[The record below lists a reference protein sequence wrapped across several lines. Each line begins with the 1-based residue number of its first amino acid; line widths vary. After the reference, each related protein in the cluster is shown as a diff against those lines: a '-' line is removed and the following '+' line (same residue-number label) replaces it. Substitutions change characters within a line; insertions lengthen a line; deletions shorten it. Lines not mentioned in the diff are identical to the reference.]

1 MRNLLSRLF
10 FLKSSNRFKENDNSS
25 FYNLEGGI
33 SPPRSIPPPPSRIC
47 PVPSVQKPQIYFDRV
62 GGYSRALP
70 SRATSGSAGYDITS
84 RENYVFPPSELSNPQ
99 PYIIHTGIK
108 AVFPPSVV
116 AFLIARS
123 SLFKK
128 TGLILSNS
136 VGVIDADYQYA
147 TNGGEIMLSVLNITN
162 EDAVINAGDKVA
174 QVVFVPFLT
183 VETAESFEQERV
195 GGFGSTG

>member
-10 FLKSSNRFKENDNSS
+10 FLKSSNRFKEKDSSS
-25 FYNLEGGI
+25 FYSMEGGI
-33 SPPRSIPPPPSRIC
+33 SPPRPIPPPPVR
-47 PVPSVQKPQIYFDRV
+47 KAQIYFDRV
-62 GGYSRALP
+62 GGYSRDLP

-108 AVFPPSVV
+108 AVFPPSIV

-136 VGVIDADYQYA
+136 IGCLDSDYGSIP
-147 TNGGEIMLSVLNITN
+147 NGGEILLSVLNITN
-162 EDAVINAGDKVA
+162 KDAVINAGDKIA